1 VIHDVRLDEMKKRIH
16 IAVFLVMVITC
27 NIALSTY
34 FTQGVRMIG
43 SDGFWLAYLAFPFG
57 YLTRFTSS
65 ALLICSAWLLFVWP
79 LFLLPSKIGCVLTYV
94 SLAAI
99 ILLDALTAL
108 LLYCAAG
115 IG

>member
-1 VIHDVRLDEMKKRIH
+1 MKKRIH

-34 FTQGVRMIG
+34 FTQCVRMIG

-65 ALLICSAWLLFVWP
+65 VPLICSAWLLFVWP
-79 LFLLPSKIGCVLTYV
+79 LFLLPRKTGRILTYV
-94 SLAAI
+94 SLATI
-99 ILLDALTAL
+99 LLLDALTAL
-108 LLYCAAG
+108 VLYRVAG